1 MSMYIDSV
9 RPPPRTLTEQ
19 EQRLLLK
26 TTGQH
31 RAGFRDHVIF
41 SMALGTALREHEIL
55 ALDDGDV
62 FHDTG
67 KSRRRVKLRVFKRS
81 NDNPENQEVILPD
94 ALRAKLDKFYQ
105 WKRRANQSVASEAPL
120 FMSRRKQRL
129 SKRQVRHA
137 FHVWQE
143 RAGFE
148 RRVCFHTLRHT
159 ACSTL
164 YRRTLDIR
172 LTQRFARHKSVLST
186 NRYAHANDD
195 ELTSVRC
202 MESVDPEKISSDFS
216 GLH

>member
-1 MSMYIDSV
+1 MSAYIDSI
-9 RPPPRTLTEQ
+9 RRAPKTLTET

-31 RAGFRDHVIF
+31 RAGFRDHMIF
-41 SMALGTALREHEIL
+41 SLALGTALREHEIL
-55 ALDDGDV
+55 ALDVGDV
-62 FHDTG
+62 FDIVDGRG
-67 KSRRRVKLRVFKRS
+67 KARRRVYLRVFKGCNEDS
-81 NDNPENQEVILPD
+81 DPEEVILPD
-94 ALRAKLDKFYQ
+94 ALRAKLDKFHG
-105 WKRRANQSVASEAPL
+105 WKRRQNQSVAPDAPL
-120 FMSRRKQRL
+120 FMSRRKRRL

-172 LTQRFARHKSVLST
+172 LTQRFARHKSVLTTSI
-186 NRYAHANDD
+186 YAHPNDD
-195 ELTSVRC
+195 DLIRSINDLPC
-202 MESVDPEKISSDFS
+202 
-216 GLH
+216 